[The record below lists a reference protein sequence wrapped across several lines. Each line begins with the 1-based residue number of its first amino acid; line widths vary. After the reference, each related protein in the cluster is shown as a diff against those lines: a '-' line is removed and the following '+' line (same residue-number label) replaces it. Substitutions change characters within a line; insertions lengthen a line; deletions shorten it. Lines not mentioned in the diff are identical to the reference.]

1 MTERTDS
8 TETTSNQRRRA
19 TTAGLAFG
27 ALGAALALV
36 YATLS
41 ADAVSAQG
49 TVRFDRDV
57 WPIFESKCVTCHGP
71 EDQFNDLRL
80 DSKDRILKG
89 GKNGKVVVPGDP
101 GKSSMYLRVAL
112 PPDDLDIMPAEG
124 DPLTAAQIDTI
135 KRWIAE
141 GADFGS
147 WTGAGG

>member
-1 MTERTDS
+1 MSIRK
-8 TETTSNQRRRA
+8 TTMLGITIAAAAAFVVSLVAPNRA
-19 TTAGLAFG
+19 
-27 ALGAALALV
+27 V
-36 YATLS
+36 R
-41 ADAVSAQG
+41 AQG
-49 TVRFDRDV
+49 TVQFARDV

-101 GKSSMYLRVAL
+101 GKSSLYVRVAL

-124 DPLTAAQIDTI
+124 DPLSAAQIDTL

-141 GADFGS
+141 GADFGD
-147 WTGAGG
+147 WTGVGG

>member
-1 MTERTDS
+1 MKNHTGASEKTS
-8 TETTSNQRRRA
+8 TAMSIRK
-19 TTAGLAFG
+19 TALGLASG
-27 ALGAALALV
+27 ALAAFAVLHAASDGAAN
-36 YATLS
+36 
-41 ADAVSAQG
+41 AQG
-49 TVRFDRDV
+49 TVQFARDV

-101 GKSSMYLRVAL
+101 AKSPMYVRVSL

-124 DPLTAAQIDTI
+124 DPLTAAQIDAI

-141 GADFGS
+141 GADFGD